1 MTKNLKLMK
10 GVDCN
15 KVNIG
20 GITELY
26 GDPNI
31 KIEKPYTIVGFPGG
45 SVEISRTTDG
55 EYWVHVA
62 THQNTPE
69 DMPGRIVDAR
79 VDADRRYC
87 DATNRA
93 IRDEIAKGGV
103 NHIAFRVS
111 SGGKM

>member
-1 MTKNLKLMK
+1 MTKHLKSMK
-10 GVDCN
+10 GTDCN

-31 KIEKPYTIVGFPGG
+31 KIEKPFTIVGFPGG
-45 SVEISRTTDG
+45 SVEISRTTEG

-62 THQNTPE
+62 THQHTPE
-69 DMPGRIVDAR
+69 DMPARIVGAR

-87 DATNRA
+87 DATNRTLHA
-93 IRDEIAKGGV
+93 EIAKGGV
-103 NHIAFRVS
+103 NHIAFRVAP
-111 SGGKM
+111 GGKT